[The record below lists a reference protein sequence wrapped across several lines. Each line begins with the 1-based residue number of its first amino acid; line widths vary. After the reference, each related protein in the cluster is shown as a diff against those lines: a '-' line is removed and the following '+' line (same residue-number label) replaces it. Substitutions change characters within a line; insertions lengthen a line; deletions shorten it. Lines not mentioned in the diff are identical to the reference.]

1 MSGSTMLRSASSSVS
16 DHRLSRRRLA
26 LQAGSAAAVAT
37 FAGTGLASA
46 QATPDASPSASPAA
60 SPASNVAFTTVSPTR
75 EEAIARIKA
84 AYPFEEPERTGGDL
98 IQVHTGDI
106 KTLNPVLRS
115 DIASG
120 WITGLIFESLASISV
135 VEGELIP
142 SLADSWEVND
152 DGTIARFHISPNA
165 TWHDGKPVT
174 AEDVVFSIDAVL
186 AKDGLSPNRT
196 DIMRAVASYS
206 AIDATTVEVVAPG
219 PSALFLQ
226 QVSGLAIVPK
236 HIWGDVPFA
245 DWGTAPGTTAS
256 DPTKV
261 VGSGPF
267 TFVEWVQEDHVTVA
281 KNPNYWLPELAPQID
296 NYIYRVVADAT
307 SSIQTLQTGES
318 DIMVLS
324 PAQAPAFIKDNP
336 DIPVF
341 EHPRAHMTYYVTN
354 LHEDKT
360 PFFGDVKVRQ
370 AMMWALDRD
379 LIVEQI
385 WAGYAVRADG
395 PQPPL
400 SPAYAPEEITS
411 IYTYDPDKAK
421 ALLDEAGW
429 AVGKD
434 GVREKDGVRFS
445 LEFMYDDPSA
455 ANQQLIP
462 YLQQTWGE
470 VGIEI
475 IPKAMPVPALIDAY
489 MAGTFTAGM
498 LGFEFNIDGNQGG
511 MYRSDATPPAGFN
524 FMGYANPEYDA
535 LDDQQL
541 AEVDAEKRRALLIE
555 QSNILAADLPNGPLL
570 FGKGVSTALP
580 RVRNFFSAQYSSLW
594 SIPWIWLAE

>member
-1 MSGSTMLRSASSSVS
+1 MSDSVRHS
-16 DHRLSRRRLA
+16 GQSPADHRLSRRRLA
-26 LQAGSAAAVAT
+26 QQAGLVTAGIAVLAT
-37 FAGTGLASA
+37 PGLTAA
-46 QATPDASPSASPAA
+46 QATPDASPAA
-60 SPASNVAFTTVSPTR
+60 SPATTDATFTVVSPTR
-75 EEAIARIKA
+75 ADAIARIKA
-84 AYPFEEPERTGGDL
+84 AYPFDEPATEGGDL

-120 WITGLIFESLASISV
+120 WITGLIFESLLSVSV
-135 VEGELIP
+135 VEGELMP
-142 SLADSWEVND
+142 SLADSWATNE
-152 DGTIARFHISPNA
+152 DGTRVRFAINPNA
-165 TWHDGKPVT
+165 TWQDGTPVT
-174 AEDVVFSIDAVL
+174 AEDAVFSLDAVL

-206 AIDATTVEVVAPG
+206 AIDDKTIEIVAHG
-219 PSALFLQ
+219 PSATFIY
-226 QVSGLAIVPK
+226 QVGALEVMPK
-236 HIWGDVPFA
+236 HIWKDVPFA
-245 DWGTAPGTTAS
+245 DWGTAPGTTAA

-267 TFVEWVQEDHVTVA
+267 RFVEWVQEDHVTVER
-281 KNPNYWLPELAPQID
+281 NPDYWLSENAPHID
-296 NYIYRVVADAT
+296 RYIYRIVADAT
-307 SSIQTLQTGES
+307 SSIQTLKTGES

-324 PAQAPAFIKDNP
+324 PAQAPAFIRDNP

-360 PFFGDVKVRQ
+360 PLFLDVQARR

-379 LIVEQI
+379 LMVETI
-385 WAGYAVRADG
+385 WANYAVRADG

-400 SPAYAPEEITS
+400 SPAYAPDQITS

-429 AVGKD
+429 TAGSD
-434 GVREKDGVRFS
+434 GIRAKDGVRFS
-445 LEFMYDDPSA
+445 FEFIYDDPSA
-455 ANQQLIP
+455 INQQLIP
-462 YLQQTWGE
+462 YLQQAWGE

-475 IPKAMPVPALIDAY
+475 VPKAMPVPALIDAY

-511 MYRSDATPPAGFN
+511 MYRSDATPPSGFN

-541 AEVDAEKRRALLIE
+541 AEIDAEKRRALLIE
-555 QSNILAADLPNGPLL
+555 QSNILAADLPNGPLV
-570 FGKGVSTALP
+570 FGKGVSAALP
-580 RVRNFFSAQYSSLW
+580 RVHNYFSAQYSSIW
-594 SIPWIWLAE
+594 SMPWIWLSE

>member
-1 MSGSTMLRSASSSVS
+1 
-16 DHRLSRRRLA
+16 
-26 LQAGSAAAVAT
+26 
-37 FAGTGLASA
+37 
-46 QATPDASPSASPAA
+46 
-60 SPASNVAFTTVSPTR
+60 
-75 EEAIARIKA
+75 
-84 AYPFEEPERTGGDL
+84 
-98 IQVHTGDI
+98 
-106 KTLNPVLRS
+106 
-115 DIASG
+115 
-120 WITGLIFESLASISV
+120 
-135 VEGELIP
+135 
-142 SLADSWEVND
+142 
-152 DGTIARFHISPNA
+152 
-165 TWHDGKPVT
+165 
-174 AEDVVFSIDAVL
+174 
-186 AKDGLSPNRT
+186 
-196 DIMRAVASYS
+196 
-206 AIDATTVEVVAPG
+206 
-219 PSALFLQ
+219 
-226 QVSGLAIVPK
+226 
-236 HIWGDVPFA
+236 
-245 DWGTAPGTTAS
+245 
-256 DPTKV
+256 
-261 VGSGPF
+261 
-267 TFVEWVQEDHVTVA
+267 
-281 KNPNYWLPELAPQID
+281 
-296 NYIYRVVADAT
+296 
-307 SSIQTLQTGES
+307 
-318 DIMVLS
+318 
-324 PAQAPAFIKDNP
+324 
-336 DIPVF
+336 
-341 EHPRAHMTYYVTN
+341 
-354 LHEDKT
+354 
-360 PFFGDVKVRQ
+360 
-370 AMMWALDRD
+370 MMWALDRD